1 MEWTGMEWTGMEWNG
16 MEWNGMEWS
25 DDELNLMTDDRKME
39 SIVGSREE
47 FCCPTAEIWIHV
59 PNDSF

>member
-1 MEWTGMEWTGMEWNG
+1 MEWTGMEWN
-16 MEWNGMEWS
+16 

-47 FCCPTAEIWIHV
+47 FCCLTAEIWIRV
-59 PNDSF
+59 PNDSFLIIIKQSN